1 MTSTLAN
8 SKDRNTASAVSDR
21 YSVADEIRLKRG
33 KKMDTKS
40 LPDLLNE
47 LGVTSKIVAIDH
59 PESAPEWAKNKGH
72 AYRVTVKRN
81 GKRVGFYYYTG
92 FGVKESS
99 TADVV
104 WALAR
109 DYDSSCYTLEEFGT
123 EYGWDKDTLS
133 TYKAVKRNWAKFTR
147 LFPESE
153 IRQAVAEMEY

>member
-1 MTSTLAN
+1 
-8 SKDRNTASAVSDR
+8 
-21 YSVADEIRLKRG
+21 
-33 KKMDTKS
+33 MDTKS

-47 LGVTSKIVAIDH
+47 LGVTSKIVSIDH

-92 FGVKESS
+92 FGVEKST

-109 DYDSSCYTLEEFGT
+109 DYDTACYTLEEFGT
-123 EYGWDKDTLS
+123 EYGWGKDTLS
-133 TYKAVKRNWAKFTR
+133 TFKAIKRNWKKFER

>member
-1 MTSTLAN
+1 LA
-8 SKDRNTASAVSDR
+8 VFDR

-47 LGVTSKIVAIDH
+47 LGVTSKIVRIDH
-59 PESAPEWAKNKGH
+59 PESAPEWAKDKCH

-81 GKRVGFYYYTG
+81 GKRTSYYFYAG
-92 FGVKESS
+92 FGVKELT

-104 WALAR
+104 WGLAR
-109 DYDSSCYTLEEFGT
+109 DYDSSCYTLEEYGT
-123 EYGWDKDTLS
+123 EWGWDKDTLS
-133 TYKAVKRNWAKFTR
+133 TFKAVKRNWAKFQR